1 MATRE
6 DAKSLLSE
14 RVRRLKGDVVS
25 NPQILD
31 TERCKFLLETYRET
45 EGEPTI
51 VRRGKLLEK
60 ILLNKT
66 IYIDDNIFVGSQGKE
81 RQAIYPYPEV
91 ACRWMRREIG
101 DYCGVKGRLGGTD
114 DENMA
119 LLQEVVDYWYDI
131 NAYKRTHDLF
141 RETTGIDAKRFQKTR
156 VWADGGGFPQG
167 STSINY
173 GKVLNKG
180 LKGIMEEIKEQMAAL
195 PMDNIEVINKKYLY
209 QSMLRCLNAVIHWA
223 GRYAKLAR
231 EMAGKENDPARRA
244 ELEKI
249 AETCDWVPANPAR
262 SFYEALQSFWFIHCA
277 AYIETGPVA
286 IAPGRMPQ
294 YLYPFYKKD
303 KEEGKI
309 TEEEAIE
316 LLEMVFLKIVEAGF
330 FLGGVAHSQSQG
342 HTGNI
347 IVVGGYT
354 PDGKDAT
361 NEVDWL
367 ILEAQRRIQLP
378 QPTVHMMY
386 HDKLSEDFL
395 IKGVE
400 VVRDTGLGQPAF
412 FSTDVAMKRN
422 LFHYP
427 GITMEEARDIAQAG
441 CIQTIIQGASAATW
455 ESSPNMA
462 KYVELA
468 LHNGMD
474 PVSGEHLGPETGDAE
489 KFESF
494 EDLFNAYKEHISY
507 FIPLQRRF
515 HNILFAIEAEIHP
528 TPFQSGV
535 IDGCIETAT
544 DVTAGGS
551 KYRAMGSNP
560 SAAIDAANSLAA
572 IKKLVFDDK
581 KVTMNELKDA
591 LKANFEGNGYD
602 RVMKMCL
609 DAPKFG
615 NDDPYVDS
623 ITREI
628 YEHYE
633 KVHQQMNDWTDRH
646 SVPHAY
652 SITNHFN
659 FGRAVGALPS
669 GRKAG
674 VPLTDATVSA
684 TPGTDMEGP
693 TALAKSAA
701 MAVDTIKYGS
711 NHLNMKFHPSALE
724 TRDGC
729 KKLLSLVKTYM
740 DLGGSHVQFN
750 CVSRETL
757 EDARL
762 KPDQYKDLVVRVAG
776 FSAFF
781 VQLDEGVQDEI
792 IKRTELSFE

>member
-1 MATRE
+1 MATRAE
-6 DAKSLLSE
+6 ATPLLSE
-14 RVRRLKGDVVS
+14 RVRRLKEDQVN
-25 NPQILD
+25 NPQVLD
-31 TERCKFLLETYRET
+31 AERCMFLLETYRET

-51 VRRGKLLEK
+51 VRRAKLFEK
-60 ILLNKT
+60 VLLNKT
-66 IYIDDNIFVGSQGKE
+66 IYIDDNIFVGSQAKQT
-81 RQAIYPYPEV
+81 QAVYPYPEM
-91 ACRWMRREIG
+91 ACRWMRREAG
-101 DYCGVKGRLGGTD
+101 DYCGVKGRLGDTGAED
-114 DENMA
+114 MA
-119 LLQEVVDYWYDI
+119 LLQEAVDYWYDR
-131 NAYKRTHDLF
+131 NAYNRTHEFF

-156 VWADGGGFPQG
+156 VWADGGGYPQG
-167 STSINY
+167 STSMNY

-180 LKGIMEEIKEQMAAL
+180 LKGIIKEIEEQVASL
-195 PMDNIEVINKKYLY
+195 PVDNIEVINKKYFY
-209 QSMLRCLNAVIHWA
+209 QSMLRCLDAVIKWA
-223 GRYAKLAR
+223 GRYADLAR
-231 EMAGKENDPARRA
+231 KMAKKEKDPARKA
-244 ELEKI
+244 ELDKI

-262 SFYEALQSFWFIHCA
+262 SFHEALQSFWFIHCA
-277 AYIETGPVA
+277 AWIETAPVA

-294 YLYPFYKKD
+294 YLCPFYKKD

-316 LLEMVFLKIVEAGF
+316 LLEMVFLKIMEGAY
-330 FLGGVAHSQSQG
+330 FLGGVVHSQGQG

-347 IVVGGYT
+347 ITVGGYT

-378 QPTVHMMY
+378 QPTLHMMY
-386 HDKLSEDFL
+386 HDKMSEDFL
-395 IKGVE
+395 IKAVE

-412 FSTDVAMKRN
+412 FGADVAMKRN

-462 KYVELA
+462 KYIELA
-468 LHNGMD
+468 LDNGMD
-474 PVSGEHLGPETGDAE
+474 PVSGEQLGPETGDAE

-494 EDLFNAYKEHISY
+494 EDLFDAYKAQINY
-507 FIPLQRRF
+507 FIPMQRRF
-515 HNILFAIEAEIHP
+515 HNILFAIEAEIFP
-528 TPFQSGV
+528 TPFQSSL
-535 IDGCIETAT
+535 IDGCIEGGK
-544 DVTAGGS
+544 DVMNGGS

-560 SAAIDAANSLAA
+560 STGIDAANSLAA
-572 IKKLVFDDK
+572 VKKLVFDDK
-581 KVTMNELKDA
+581 KITMKELKDA

-623 ITREI
+623 ITRDI
-628 YEHYE
+628 YDHYE

-684 TPGTDMEGP
+684 TPGTDIQGP

-701 MAVDTIKYGS
+701 TALDTIKYGS
-711 NHLNMKFHPSALE
+711 NHFNMKFHPSALQ

-729 KKLLSLVKTYM
+729 KKLLSLIKTYM
-740 DLGGSHVQFN
+740 DMGGSHVQFN

-757 EDARL
+757 EKAQRDPDAH
-762 KPDQYKDLVVRVAG
+762 KDLVVRVAG

-781 VQLDEGVQDEI
+781 VQLDAGVQDEI
-792 IKRTELSFE
+792 IKRTELSFD